1 MLLFSLLTLN
11 MLICCVFIVQKEVL
25 KAFKQALL
33 SKLSKCVLGN
43 LTENSGAQLAEVL
56 ADMIKLSATI
66 KDTRDLIN
74 NLPNVLQKVDT
85 FERY

>member
-1 MLLFSLLTLN
+1 
-11 MLICCVFIVQKEVL
+11 MLICCVFAVQKRVL
-25 KAFKQALL
+25 NAFKQALFF
-33 SKLSKCVLGN
+33 KLSKSVLGT
-43 LTENSGAQLAEVL
+43 LTEVSGAQLAEAL
-56 ADMIKLSATI
+56 ANMIKLSATI

>member
-1 MLLFSLLTLN
+1 MFF
-11 MLICCVFIVQKEVL
+11 VVQKGVL

-33 SKLSKCVLGN
+33 FKLSKCVLGS
-43 LTENSGAQLAEVL
+43 LTEVCGAQLAEAL
-56 ADMIKLSATI
+56 ASLIKLSATI

-74 NLPNVLQKVDT
+74 NLPNALQKVDT